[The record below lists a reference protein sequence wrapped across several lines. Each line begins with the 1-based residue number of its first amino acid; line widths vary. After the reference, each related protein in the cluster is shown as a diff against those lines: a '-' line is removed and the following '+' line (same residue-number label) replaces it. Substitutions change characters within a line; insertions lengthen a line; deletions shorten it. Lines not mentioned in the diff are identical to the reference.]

1 MLIIVLYIF
10 WISFILLGY
19 TYLGYPI
26 LITLF
31 ARMKPQKIGG
41 GGDPKLPQVSL
52 IIAAH
57 NEEKVIRQKII
68 NSLNL
73 DYPED
78 LLSIIIVS
86 DGSTDRTNDIVNEF
100 ISHKRIK
107 FLHYYPRKGKTNALN
122 LGVKNSESKIIAF
135 SDANIRY
142 EPDSIKILVKN
153 FFDPSV
159 GCVCGKVLLEKPKES
174 IEPLGEGTYMKYER
188 FIHQNESRFHTM
200 IGTDG
205 AMYAIRRELF
215 RPLPEDAI
223 VDDFIIAMRV
233 LEKNCRIV
241 YEPKAVGYEEAA
253 SSVSQE
259 FKRKARMI
267 AGGFQAIGILG
278 PVLNPFLHPIV
289 FFQFVSHKL
298 LRWLAPIFMVVL
310 FLSNVS
316 LLQSHFY
323 QAILII
329 QIAFYSLAIAAIFQE
344 NLRSKTLFYFP
355 YYFCSLNL
363 AATIGL
369 KRFITGNQP
378 VKWEKITR

>member
-26 LITLF
+26 LITLL
-31 ARMKPQKIGG
+31 ARMKLQKIGG

-52 IIAAH
+52 IVAAH

-78 LLSIIIVS
+78 LLSIVIIS
-86 DGSTDRTNDIVNEF
+86 DGSTDRTNEIVNEF
-100 ISHKRIK
+100 IPHPRIK
-107 FLHYYPRKGKTNALN
+107 FLYYQPRKGKANALN
-122 LGVKNSESKIIAF
+122 LGVENSESEIVVF

-142 EPDSIKILVKN
+142 EPDSINYLVRE

-159 GCVCGKVLLEKPKES
+159 GCVCGKVFLEKPKES
-174 IEPLGEGTYMKYER
+174 KEPLGEGAYMKYER

-215 RPLPEDAI
+215 KPIPEDAI
-223 VDDFIIAMRV
+223 VDDFIIVMSV
-233 LEKNCRIV
+233 IENNYKIV
-241 YEPKAVGYEEAA
+241 YEPKAIGFEEAA
-253 SSVSQE
+253 SSVRQE
-259 FKRKARMI
+259 FKRKVRMI
-267 AGGFQAIGILG
+267 AGGFQSLSILKS
-278 PVLNPFLHPIV
+278 VLNPMNHPIV
-289 FFQFVSHKL
+289 FFQFVSHKF
-298 LRWLAPIFMVVL
+298 LRWVGPIFMVML
-310 FLSNVS
+310 FLTNLS
-316 LLQSHFY
+316 LLTGTFY
-323 QAILII
+323 QVTFTL
-329 QIAFYSLAIAAIFQE
+329 QLTFYTFALAATFWKSLRE
-344 NLRSKTLFYFP
+344 RPLFYFP

-363 AATIGL
+363 AASIGM
-369 KRFITGNQP
+369 KRFLFSQQT
-378 VKWEKITR
+378 VKWEKITS